1 MPPTLQDLQS
11 RHRVYDLVHPCALKF
26 HPNASFQIAEDLLAS
41 SQRAGP
47 IISGISDMYSAHICC
62 IDMHMDSNVGAHMC
76 TCRNMFIRSLSAGC
90 DFGTYI
96 ITASATISGKVTSKK
111 ENTNNNEQPE
121 QPAEGPWQRPSNI
134 YRCAYSRKVIDDL
147 PPNTEVVESF
157 RTHDKSCPLYH
168 WIGLDWFKGTF

>member
-111 ENTNNNEQPE
+111 ENTNKQWTAWTASWRSMATPIQYIPLCLFKESDRWFAAKYWSRGIISNS
-121 QPAEGPWQRPSNI
+121 WQIMS
-134 YRCAYSRKVIDDL
+134 ALS
-147 PPNTEVVESF
+147 
-157 RTHDKSCPLYH
+157 
-168 WIGLDWFKGTF
+168 LDWFGLV